1 MYSWVFNS
9 IQKEKNK
16 ENNVKQTKRILT
28 IASLTLAT
36 AGLGWA
42 QAGSPPP
49 LPPTP
54 DSGFQFIKVHM
65 YTEEEDAA
73 LLKLYDGLRESDV
86 IDALDAVGLKEVTMM
101 DQRIRPLWRDE
112 QHMTHR
118 IHGVAVTVH
127 VVPAQ
132 AGEPQFN
139 NEADALKWQG
149 VNGGLPADAGR
160 WQPPADQQINNG
172 PRAGSGWQM
181 EIHKGSVLVLQD
193 EAKDNGFCG
202 SNNGATMMGQGLV
215 GMVGDAGVCRDTDEM
230 VLTHI
235 PVYQDPAR
243 SPRGINQ
250 GREWLES
257 YNSPVVVG
265 GVLVMPGDVIV
276 ADYDGVAVVPRA
288 KAVQVARIARWI
300 FEDDE
305 YKRGKIYDKN
315 GWPRDWTVQGHQTPP
330 SPDGV
335 PIPNDSIPKK

>member
-16 ENNVKQTKRILT
+16 ENNVKKTKRILT

-49 LPPTP
+49 PHPTP

-112 QHMTHR
+112 
-118 IHGVAVTVH
+118 
-127 VVPAQ
+127 
-132 AGEPQFN
+132 PQFN

-172 PRAGSGWQM
+172 PRAESGWQM

-202 SNNGATMMGQGLV
+202 
-215 GMVGDAGVCRDTDEM
+215 
-230 VLTHI
+230 
-235 PVYQDPAR
+235 
-243 SPRGINQ
+243 
-250 GREWLES
+250 
-257 YNSPVVVG
+257 
-265 GVLVMPGDVIV
+265 
-276 ADYDGVAVVPRA
+276 
-288 KAVQVARIARWI
+288 
-300 FEDDE
+300 
-305 YKRGKIYDKN
+305 
-315 GWPRDWTVQGHQTPP
+315 
-330 SPDGV
+330 
-335 PIPNDSIPKK
+335 